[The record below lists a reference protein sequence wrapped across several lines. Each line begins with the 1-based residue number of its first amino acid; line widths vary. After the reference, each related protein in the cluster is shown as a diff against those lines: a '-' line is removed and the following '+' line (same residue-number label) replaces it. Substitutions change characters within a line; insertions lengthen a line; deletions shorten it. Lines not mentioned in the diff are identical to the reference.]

1 MKGVLKIFL
10 LFLFTCFTLAIPI
23 ILLYVGMKTSG
34 IDLKSAF
41 ATHGFSLKN
50 FIDLFSGDLDYA
62 KSFRQGLF
70 LSIIYSLFVG
80 IGVMILTFASNLW
93 VSSLS
98 RKKAIGLTFF
108 LLSLT
113 LLPQTFLILM
123 ALKLTTIMPFIN
135 DEIVRIVVYLL
146 ISILPISIWFFYFF
160 NNRKIRQL
168 LTLFALDGLNSKRIF
183 SLLLSELR
191 KEFFIV
197 LTFITLLVWGNFL
210 IPFSLGTADSFP
222 ALVYI
227 SSFTTNLGRDW
238 ALISAGSFLLLIPV
252 FILTIIIFKYG
263 QIRSN

>member
-1 MKGVLKIFL
+1 MKGILKIFILL
-10 LFLFTCFTLAIPI
+10 LFACFTLAIPI
-23 ILLYVGMKTSG
+23 ILLYVGMKPSG
-34 IDLKSAF
+34 IDLKSVA
-41 ATHGFSLKN
+41 ATQGFSLNN

-70 LSIIYSLFVG
+70 LSILYSLFVG

-98 RKKAIGLTFF
+98 QKKAIGLTFF

-123 ALKLTTIMPFIN
+123 ALKLTSIMPFIN
-135 DEIVRIVVYLL
+135 DEIIRIAIYLL

-168 LTLFALDGLNSKRIF
+168 LTLFALDSLNSKKIF
-183 SLLLSELR
+183 SLFLYELR
-191 KEFFIV
+191 IEFFIV
-197 LTFITLLVWGNFL
+197 ITFITLLVWGNFL
-210 IPFSLGTADSFP
+210 IPFSLGTANSFP

-238 ALISAGSFLLLIPV
+238 ALISAGSFVLLIPV
-252 FILTIIIFKYG
+252 LLTLIGLHYG
-263 QIRSN
+263 YKKR